1 MADNAITYGFMQLAD
16 VYDRRVSDVEPER
29 IDSAVYQSAELY
41 QRDLDAVVGELVVDT
56 TERDGAFELPTT
68 GELQP
73 GSENGTPVPTQ
84 NYKEIVQGYPMWRGM
99 DSFGWNREAYAK
111 LQVGDMDKQML
122 AVQNKDARWN
132 FRRIFASFFTNASW
146 TFKEPKRTDVTVR
159 GLAVTGDGAIYM
171 DQNGDMT
178 PANHYTF
185 QAGAIA
191 NDANP
196 YTANETI
203 LRAHPSNTGQIIH
216 YIPSGLVDATKALEG
231 WFPYNPN
238 DGLVDYGDGVDLAA
252 ARVGQFIGFGNEIVG
267 VVSDGI
273 VVLSRRLPAGYV
285 VSLVQGV
292 DKPLFRRQEP
302 EADLQGLQVVPFTV
316 DSNFRKWDFYR
327 KAGYAVRNPIAMAV
341 RQIENGSYAIPSGY
355 DARVLAG

>member
-1 MADNAITYGFMQLAD
+1 MADNGITYGFMQLAD
-16 VYDRRVSDVEPER
+16 VYDRRVADVEPER
-29 IDSAVYQSAELY
+29 IDSAVYASAEIY
-41 QRDLDAVVGELVVDT
+41 SRDLDAIMATLVEDT

-73 GSENGTPVPTQ
+73 GSENGTPIPTQ

-122 AVQNKDARWN
+122 AVQSKDSRWN

-159 GLAVTGDGAIYM
+159 GLATTTDGAIYI
-171 DQNGDMT
+171 DQNGDLVT
-178 PANHYTF
+178 AEHYTA
-185 QAGAIA
+185 QAGSIA

-196 YTANETI
+196 YSANETV
-203 LRAHPSNTGQIIH
+203 LRAHPSNTGVIVH
-216 YIPSGLVDATKALEG
+216 YIPPGLVADTKALEG

-238 DGLVDYGDGVDLAA
+238 DGLVDYGGDVDLASSLVA
-252 ARVGQFIGFGNEIVG
+252 QYIGFGNEIVG

-273 VVLSRRLPAGYV
+273 VVLSRRLPANYV

-292 DKPLFRRQEP
+292 EKPLFRRQEP
-302 EADLQGLQVVPFTV
+302 ETELQGLQVVPVTV

-327 KAGYAVRNPIAMAV
+327 KAGFAVRNPISMAI
-341 RQIENGSYAIPSGY
+341 RRISNGSYAIPSGY
-355 DARVLAG
+355 DARVIAG